1 MWVRL
6 NVLLLIALVLS
17 SLFLVRQSYEHRRLF
32 AQLERAKFTARKL
45 DADLQHLQAEREAEA
60 TNLRV
65 EQLARERLQMRP
77 ITPAVTLGTAPA
89 PSATPAASA
98 ASQP

>member
-1 MWVRL
+1 MWLRI

-32 AQLERAKFTARKL
+32 AQLERAKFAARRL

-65 EQLARERLQMRP
+65 EQLARERLHMRP
-77 ITPAVTLGTAPA
+77 ITPAVAMGAARPV
-89 PSATPAASA
+89 SAVASA
-98 ASQP
+98 ASSP

>member
-1 MWVRL
+1 MWLRI

-32 AQLERAKFTARKL
+32 AQLERAKFEARKL
-45 DADLQHLQAEREAEA
+45 DADLQHLQAEREGEA

-77 ITPAVTLGTAPA
+77 ITPAVTLSTAPA
-89 PSATPAASA
+89 QAASA
-98 ASQP
+98 ASAP

>member
-1 MWVRL
+1 MWLRI

-32 AQLERAKFTARKL
+32 AQLERAKFEARKL
-45 DADLQHLQAEREAEA
+45 DADLQHLQAEREGEA

-65 EQLARERLQMRP
+65 EQLARERLLMRP
-77 ITPAVTLGTAPA
+77 ITPAVTLGAA
-89 PSATPAASA
+89 APAASA
-98 ASQP
+98 ASAP

>member
-1 MWVRL
+1 MWVRI

-89 PSATPAASA
+89 TPAASA

>member
-6 NVLLLIALVLS
+6 NVLLLLALVLS

-32 AQLERAKFTARKL
+32 AQLERAKFSARKL
-45 DADLQHLQAEREAEA
+45 DADLQHLRAEREAEA

-77 ITPAVTLGTAPA
+77 ITPAVTLGAA
-89 PSATPAASA
+89 PSPAASA

>member
-1 MWVRL
+1 MWLRI

-32 AQLERAKFTARKL
+32 AQLERARFEARKL
-45 DADLQHLQAEREAEA
+45 DADLQHLQAEREGEA

-77 ITPAVTLGTAPA
+77 ITPAVTLSTAPA
-89 PSATPAASA
+89 QAASA
-98 ASQP
+98 ASAP